1 MAGKKKA
8 SGVARIDPSLQIE
21 IEKLLNK
28 GDNRIYCDS
37 VSSFIKIAVKELLD
51 KIKENDNK
59 IKWEKK

>member
-1 MAGKKKA
+1 MARKKKA
-8 SGVARIDPSLQIE
+8 SGVVRIDPFLQIE

-28 GDNRIYCDS
+28 NNNKIYCDS

-51 KIKENDNK
+51 KIKENDDK